1 MAYEDVLQRTIQFE
15 ARCPLCF
22 IMEDREFEI
31 ISHLQYTVTQ
41 DDEVRRSIAHEGG
54 FCDFHFRQFR
64 KIANSETNALLLIT
78 MVNEYV
84 RQRSATS
91 TTCRICADIARLE
104 KGLLDDLARLLHL
117 VTFRQLFAESGGVCL
132 GHLSSLQ
139 ERCKPDALAMWL
151 GETQIRQMERL
162 MPDLVAMRTLSYF
175 DATHSQRSCI
185 VRVVEK
191 YVGRKAL
198 GL

>member
-1 MAYEDVLQRTIQFE
+1 MEYDDLLHRTVQSE
-15 ARCPLCF
+15 ARCPLCVL
-22 IMEDREFEI
+22 MEDREFEV
-31 ISHLQYTVTQ
+31 ISQLQYTVTR
-41 DDEVRRSIAHEGG
+41 DEAVRRSIAHEGG

-64 KIANSETNALLLIT
+64 KIANSETNAILLIT

-84 RQRSATS
+84 RHRWATNI
-91 TTCRICADIARLE
+91 TCRICADIARLE

-117 VTFRQLFAESGGVCL
+117 VAFRHLFAESGGVCL

-139 ERCKPDALAMWL
+139 ERCKSDELAMWL